1 MKNTLDKFIKLRQSL
16 ANEKEAL
23 EARLK
28 QIEEALAGNV
38 PAEAPAPKPAKPAK
52 PARTRRPKRLKNP
65 LSLRKA
71 VIQVT
76 TGAPMTKEEILA
88 AVEKLG
94 YRFASKN
101 PVGSLNSVL
110 YAKKQ
115 FKNEDGKFSPA

>member
-16 ANEKEAL
+16 ANEKDAL

-38 PAEAPAPKPAKPAK
+38 PAEAPAPKPAKPA
-52 PARTRRPKRLKNP
+52 RTKRPKRLKNP
-65 LSLRKA
+65 MSLRKA
-71 VIQVT
+71 IIQVT

-94 YRFASKN
+94 YRFSSKN